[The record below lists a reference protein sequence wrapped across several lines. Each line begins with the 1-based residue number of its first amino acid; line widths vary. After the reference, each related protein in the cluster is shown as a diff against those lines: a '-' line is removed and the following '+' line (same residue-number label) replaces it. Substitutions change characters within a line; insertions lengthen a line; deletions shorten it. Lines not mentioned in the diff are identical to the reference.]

1 MIRDTV
7 TKLGS
12 KIATRI
18 IESQNNRGQVAA
30 LNHQKGTIVLLSGTI
45 VVAVNG
51 LDLERAVELWR

>member
-18 IESQNNRGQVAA
+18 IESQNNRGQGVA
-30 LNHQKGTIVLLSGTI
+30 LNHQKGTTVLLRGKI
-45 VVAVNG
+45 VVAING
-51 LDLERAVELWR
+51 LDLERAVELRR